1 MHTIQVS
8 VRDKI
13 ATQTDGTV
21 VINGNSD
28 YSIEFDFDAE
38 WADLNNKI
46 GIFAYN
52 DAAAH
57 KWAYQPVMFSGNTC
71 TVPILR
77 DIHCVYVG
85 VTAGNV
91 RVTTP
96 AKVQCRLSISDYA
109 DTEEPPSADI
119 WGQILEKLDELQAE
133 IDEIKAGGV
142 GGTPDWAQ
150 NDPNGAGYIKNRC
163 GGYDDV
169 QTKESELLSLNCPAD
184 ENSAGTLAPPSFFP
198 PSAGDIISVTVDG
211 ITKEYTLAEETVD
224 GNSVL
229 WFGTQN
235 PSSVTDIDAFFA
247 SDKWYGAFGINGS
260 GTNLSIG
267 ILYGSLSEIAG
278 KTVGLKQ
285 RCLVSVPVK
294 ISRKYLDVDE
304 TVIKTTAKG
313 ALYRASVTD
322 GVDTLGENAT
332 NLGVQAGAKGKLSL
346 SAGNNTKAKG
356 AYSAA
361 FGESTESGGIASAAF
376 GKNTKTT
383 GLYATAFGTSTKAT
397 GKQSVAFGES
407 TEASNESAVAFG
419 YNTKA
424 TGAYSA
430 AFGYLSTASNENAVA
445 FGNRVKASGVCSAA
459 FGYGTKAVKQTQFVC
474 GLNNEEDT
482 ANRYRFI
489 VGIGTANASKNG
501 FAVTTKGEI
510 VLPDPTATPTRYMK
524 ARFNSD
530 GTITLIP
537 LADGTKSYTTEC
549 TANRVTAITAE
560 STDAQY
566 PTAKAVYDALQ
577 DINIPSGTDISLN
590 VTGATVGQTIKV
602 KAVDADGK
610 PTAWEAVDMAAGDTE
625 VWEKVCQVTTTE
637 DVSFIYQPFD
647 GYYKK
652 IRAIFLGESTTAYTV
667 WVYPNTETRPSGAD
681 IAYIFN
687 APYANAGKYTIVGEF
702 SSSPYP
708 AHDSSDNWY
717 RGRCS
722 VARERKPQG
731 LHAGWGDSLFDNYV
745 NNTYAKDI
753 AQGVKSLY
761 WTHNAGEI
769 KAGAQMVVYGVKA

>member
-1 MHTIQVS
+1 MYTIQIS

-21 VINGNSD
+21 IINGNSD

-38 WADLNNKI
+38 WTDLNNKI

-57 KWAYQPVMFSGNTC
+57 KWAYQTVMFSGNTC

-119 WGQILEKLDELQAE
+119 WGQILAKLDELQTE

-150 NDPNGAGYIKNRC
+150 NDPGGDGYIKNRC

-169 QTKESELLSLNCPAD
+169 QTRESELLSIDCPAN
-184 ENSAGTLAPPSFFP
+184 ENSAGTSAPPSFFT
-198 PSAGDIISVTVDG
+198 PSAGDIVSVTVDG
-211 ITKEYTLAEETVD
+211 STKEYTLAEETVD
-224 GNSVL
+224 GKSGL

-235 PSSVTDIDAFFA
+235 PSSVTDVNAFFA
-247 SDKWYGAFGINGS
+247 SDKWFGDFEIHES
-260 GTNLSIG
+260 GIA
-267 ILYGSLSEIAG
+267 IAVAYGSLSEIAG

-285 RCLVSVPVK
+285 RRLLLTPVK
-294 ISRKYLDVDE
+294 INRRYLDMPDWAKADSKPTYTASDVGAVPTDS
-304 TVIKTTAKG
+304 VTTA
-313 ALYRASVTD
+313 V
-322 GVDTLGENAT
+322 N
-332 NLGVQAGAKGKLSL
+332 
-346 SAGNNTKAKG
+346 
-356 AYSAA
+356 
-361 FGESTESGGIASAAF
+361 
-376 GKNTKTT
+376 
-383 GLYATAFGTSTKAT
+383 
-397 GKQSVAFGES
+397 
-407 TEASNESAVAFG
+407 
-419 YNTKA
+419 
-424 TGAYSA
+424 
-430 AFGYLSTASNENAVA
+430 
-445 FGNRVKASGVCSAA
+445 
-459 FGYGTKAVKQTQFVC
+459 
-474 GLNNEEDT
+474 
-482 ANRYRFI
+482 
-489 VGIGTANASKNG
+489 
-501 FAVTTKGEI
+501 
-510 VLPDPTATPTRYMK
+510 
-524 ARFNSD
+524 
-530 GTITLIP
+530 
-537 LADGTKSYTTEC
+537 
-549 TANRVTAITAE
+549 AE
-560 STDAQY
+560 STNENV

-577 DINIPSGTDISLN
+577 DIGIPSGTDISLN

-625 VWEKVCQVTTTE
+625 VWEKVCEVTTTE
-637 DVSFIYQPFD
+637 DVSFIYQPFG

-652 IRAIFLGESTTAYTV
+652 IRAIFLGESTAACTV
-667 WVYPNTETRPSGAD
+667 RVYPNTEKRPGGVD
-681 IAYIFN
+681 IAHIFN
-687 APYANAGKYTIVGEF
+687 APYDHAGKYTIVGEF

-708 AHDSSDNWY
+708 AHDISDNWY

-722 VARERKPQG
+722 ISRNWRPQG
-731 LHAGWGDSLFDNYV
+731 LHAGGEGGLSDNYV
-745 NNTYAKDI
+745 NDFYASLGEGSL

-761 WTHNAGEI
+761 WTHSAGEI